1 MILPSV
7 INTSNINKQ
16 KEFKRLF
23 AHYNHVIDFVN
34 TEVDEIIADPI
45 TVIVHKAISVGDT
58 IFVEDTSLD
67 VVGHNFGIAIK
78 HKVNELINAI
88 GCRAVWN
95 VYMAFCQQDT
105 VFIFKGSVSGVI
117 CHKTGE
123 SGFGFD
129 PYFIPDGCTKTLA
142 QEKLNQ
148 YNARALCV
156 DAIMNGNIFAVES
169 AKADFTQYM
178 LQKNTI

>member
-16 KEFKRLF
+16 REFKNLF
-23 AHYNHVIDFVN
+23 ENYNHVISFINKDVN
-34 TEVDEIIADPI
+34 EIIADPI

-67 VVGHNFGIAIK
+67 VVGHDFGIAIK
-78 HKVNELINAI
+78 HKVNELANAI
-88 GCRAVWN
+88 GCKAVWN
-95 VYMAFCQQDT
+95 VYMAFCQQNT
-105 VFIFKGSVSGVI
+105 VFIFKGSVAGVI
-117 CHKTGE
+117 SSKKGE

-129 PYFIPDGCTKTLA
+129 PYFIPDSCTKTLA
-142 QEKLNQ
+142 EEKLNQ

-156 DAIMNGNIFAVES
+156 DAIMHGNMFAIES
-169 AKADFTQYM
+169 ATIDFEKYR
-178 LQKNTI
+178 LQSDNY